1 MRNIITKSAPNPVS
15 TFYGEH
21 QVELI
26 YANQYT
32 TIEEAK
38 SAIFEYIEIFHNLKR
53 RHSANA
59 NVSSVAFEKMAALD
73 A

>member
-1 MRNIITKSAPNPVS
+1 MSREGNCWDSVPMESIFSRLK
-15 TFYGEH
+15 
-21 QVELI
+21 VELI

-38 SAIFEYIEIFHNLKR
+38 SAIFEYIEIFYNQKN

-59 NVSSVAFEKMAALD
+59 NVSSVAFGGLAAL
-73 A
+73 AA